1 MNKNNVRA
9 ALIFVCLIATG
20 SAHAFVG
27 GIMVGIGQMNEDVG
41 QIQVS
46 FTADA
51 TLETEDMTANTRVF
65 YKPGKVRD
73 EMDMSGQQMV
83 TIRRFDLNKVWM
95 IIGQGMYMEVDPE
108 EGNAQAPDYK
118 LVSREIVGRETV
130 NGMDTTK
137 YKSVYESKDGKF
149 GGFTWF
155 TDDNIA
161 VKGFMISE
169 TKGQKERF
177 KFEVKNLQRGAQDD
191 SMFEIPA
198 GYQQMNM
205 GGFAGMGAMQQQQME
220 QMKQAQQQAQQQQGS
235 QAPSPYGTQPQQAGQ
250 QQEDGGFVED
260 VAEESTEEVKDATS
274 DEIVKGIGSG
284 VRKGFGKL
292 FGR

>member
-1 MNKNNVRA
+1 MNKNIVRA
-9 ALIFVCLIATG
+9 ALISICLVCAGT
-20 SAHAFVG
+20 SHAFVG
-27 GIMVGIGQMNEDVG
+27 GIMVGLGEMNEDVG
-41 QIQVS
+41 RIQVS

-51 TLETEDMTANTRVF
+51 TLETEEMTADTKVY

-73 EMDMSGQQMV
+73 EMAMSGQNMV

-108 EGNAQAPDYK
+108 KGNDQAKEFK

-130 NGMDTTK
+130 NGMETTK

-169 TKGQKERF
+169 TKGEKQRF
-177 KFEVKNLQRGAQDD
+177 KFEVQNIERGAQDD

-198 GYQQMNM
+198 GYQKMNM
-205 GGFAGMGAMQQQQME
+205 GGFAGMGGMMKQQQMQQQRQ
-220 QMKQAQQQAQQQQGS
+220 QQQQAQQG
-235 QAPSPYGTQPQQAGQ
+235 AAPYGSQPQQSGQ
-250 QQEDGGFVED
+250 QQEDGGFVEE
-260 VAEESTEEVKDATS
+260 VAEESTDEAKDAAS

>member
-1 MNKNNVRA
+1 
-9 ALIFVCLIATG
+9 
-20 SAHAFVG
+20 
-27 GIMVGIGQMNEDVG
+27 
-41 QIQVS
+41 
-46 FTADA
+46 
-51 TLETEDMTANTRVF
+51 MTANTRVF

-95 IIGQGMYMEVDPE
+95 IIGEGMYMEVDPE
-108 EGNAQAPDYK
+108 KGNAQAPDYK
-118 LVSREIVGRETV
+118 LISREIVGRETV
-130 NGMDTTK
+130 NGMETTK

-169 TKGQKERF
+169 SKGQKERF

-205 GGFAGMGAMQQQQME
+205 GGFAGMGNMQQMKQQQQ
-220 QMKQAQQQAQQQQGS
+220 QQQQAQQG
-235 QAPSPYGTQPQQAGQ
+235 AAPYGSQPQQAGQ
-250 QQEDGGFVED
+250 QQEDGGFVEE
-260 VAEESTEEVKDATS
+260 VAEDSTKEVKDATS
-274 DEIVKGIGSG
+274 DEIVQGIGSG